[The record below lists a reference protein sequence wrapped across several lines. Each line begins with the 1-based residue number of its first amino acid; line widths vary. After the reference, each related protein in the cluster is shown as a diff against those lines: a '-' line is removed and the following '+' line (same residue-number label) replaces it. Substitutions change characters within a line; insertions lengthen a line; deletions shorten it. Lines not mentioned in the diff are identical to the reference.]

1 MTPRPFIAGL
11 VTASTLLSVALAVS
25 SQADTVNI
33 YSTRQA
39 DLIEPVLDA
48 FTAETG
54 IDTRVLFVKKGL
66 VDRLVAEGAGSPADV
81 LLTTDIGGL
90 LDFVNEGVTQPVTSS
105 TIAANVPATLRD
117 ENDHW
122 FALTKRGRVVYA
134 SVDRVEQDSITYE
147 ELADPKWKGRICT
160 RSGQHGYNLALFASM
175 IDELGEAAAET
186 WLAGLR
192 DNLARKPEGNDRAQ
206 AKGIYSGECDLG
218 LGNTYYVG
226 LMETNEKEPEQQQ
239 WRASLKVL
247 FPNNDGRGTHVNVS
261 GMAMAR
267 YAPNRDA
274 ALALMEF
281 LTTPAAQAIYAEQVF
296 EYPVI
301 AGGQVSDIVASF
313 GELRSDGRDLNVV
326 GNLRPAA
333 SLMVDRVR
341 YNDGPR

>member
-1 MTPRPFIAGL
+1 MIFDPLPCRGLATDRHPHAKALIPEPRDYDTASFHAAGL
-11 VTASTLLSVALAVS
+11 VAASTLVFPSVLAVS

-175 IDELGEAAAET
+175 IDELGEER
-186 WLAGLR
+186 L
-192 DNLARKPEGNDRAQ
+192 KPGSPVCVITSPASPKAMTAHR
-206 AKGIYSGECDLG
+206 
-218 LGNTYYVG
+218 
-226 LMETNEKEPEQQQ
+226 P
-239 WRASLKVL
+239 RAS
-247 FPNNDGRGTHVNVS
+247 T
-261 GMAMAR
+261 
-267 YAPNRDA
+267 
-274 ALALMEF
+274 
-281 LTTPAAQAIYAEQVF
+281 
-296 EYPVI
+296 
-301 AGGQVSDIVASF
+301 
-313 GELRSDGRDLNVV
+313 
-326 GNLRPAA
+326 AA
-333 SLMVDRVR
+333 SVIS
-341 YNDGPR
+341 GWETPTTSG